1 MKVYEI
7 DGNVIPKE
15 KLDEFGI
22 KTISIISETDILHP
36 RCIVKYKDGIKK
48 YFHMDMILDT
58 DEKFKEFLYKH
69 IPELK
74 D

>member
-1 MKVYEI
+1 MKVYE
-7 DGNVIPKE
+7 
-15 KLDEFGI
+15 LDENVVSREKMDELGI
-22 KTISIISETDILHP
+22 KTISIISETDILYP

-48 YFHMDMILDT
+48 YFHMDMIIKTNED
-58 DEKFKEFLYKH
+58 FKRFLYKN

>member
-1 MKVYEI
+1 MKVYEL
-7 DGNVIPKE
+7 DNNVVSKE
-15 KLDEFGI
+15 KMEECGI
-22 KTISIISETDILHP
+22 RSISIISETDILYP

-48 YFHMDMILDT
+48 YFHMDMVLNT
-58 DEKFKEFLYKH
+58 NEKFKEFLIKN